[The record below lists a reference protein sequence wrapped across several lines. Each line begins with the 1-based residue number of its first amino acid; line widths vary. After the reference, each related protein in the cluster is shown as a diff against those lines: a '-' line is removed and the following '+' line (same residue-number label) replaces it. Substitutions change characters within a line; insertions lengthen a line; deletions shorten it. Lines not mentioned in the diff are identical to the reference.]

1 MELKDI
7 IRKYRKEHHQTM
19 QEFADKANLTKGYIS
34 QIENGYSFSKSGKKL
49 VPSLETLQKL
59 AKAMNYDINDLL
71 SSVDIDI
78 STTGKDEIISVKSN
92 HSVTIP
98 LYEAICCGNGGFVED
113 NIIDFISLPSD
124 ILEPS
129 KEYFAQYAKGD
140 SMTGAGIEDGDLLV
154 FEKSGSID
162 SGKIG
167 CFCIDDNEAM
177 CKRFRVTSDHEIYLM
192 PANDKYDPIHINIED
207 QHFRCIGILATVISD
222 RRDD

>member
-7 IRKYRKEHHQTM
+7 ISNYIKINKLTQ
-19 QEFADKANLTKGYIS
+19 QDFADKAGLTKGYIS
-34 QIENGYSFSKSGKKL
+34 QLKNGYSFSKNGDKIA
-49 VPSLETLQKL
+49 PSLETLKKL
-59 AKAMNYDINDLL
+59 AKAMDYDINDLL
-71 SSVDIDI
+71 ASVDTEI
-78 STTGKDEIISVKSN
+78 STTGKDEVILAKKNSVS
-92 HSVTIP
+92 IP
-98 LYEAICCGNGGFVED
+98 LYEGICCGNGGFVDD
-113 NIIDFISLPSD
+113 NIIDYISLPSD
-124 ILEPS
+124 ILNPS

-154 FEKSGSID
+154 FEKSGTID

-177 CKRFRVTSDHEIYLM
+177 CKRYRITADHQVYLM
-192 PANDKYDPIHINIED
+192 PANDKYDPIHIDIEN

>member
-1 MELKDI
+1 MKKVSSVSKRLAEALS
-7 IRKYRKEHHQTM
+7 Y
-19 QEFADKANLTKGYIS
+19 FGIS
-34 QIENGYSFSKSGKKL
+34 QAELVKRTGLNKGAISSYINARYEPKQNAIYAISKALNINESWLMGYDMPMMSRR
-49 VPSLETLQKL
+49 
-59 AKAMNYDINDLL
+59 N
-71 SSVDIDI
+71 DI
-78 STTGKDEIISVKSN
+78 SSEQNQHLT
-92 HSVTIP
+92 SVTIP
-98 LYEAICCGNGGFVED
+98 LYEAICCGDGGFVDD

-154 FEKSGSID
+154 FEKSGRID

-167 CFCIDDNEAM
+167 CFCVDDNEAM